1 MTDMLEIDR
10 ELADLFDSVFG
21 EYAESGERAPGE
33 LDRELWDR
41 LDGLG
46 LVYLTGD
53 VARGG
58 SGAGWAEAA
67 ASIGA
72 AVRHGVRLPLAEHD
86 LLAEWLRQTTEL
98 SGPTATRTACL
109 LDRAGRA
116 HAVPWLSVV
125 DRLVVIRP
133 VGDGYR
139 AADIAVSELTVTRG
153 ANALGEPRDSVV
165 VDLAALDGVEVSAE
179 TVRQFEHK
187 AAMIRGVQVCAALDR
202 TLAFAV
208 EHVRSREQFGR
219 PIAAFQAVQSQL
231 ADIAGEAALAR
242 AATETALLRAIS
254 SDWSAPDLDFL
265 VAVARSCA
273 GHAASVVVRGAHQ
286 VHGAIGTTLEHRL
299 HTSTRAAMAWRSEYG
314 SVRFWDERVTEAAVG
329 AGATGLW
336 KLIAG

>member
-1 MTDMLEIDR
+1 MTDMLEIDPD
-10 ELADLFDSVFG
+10 LADMLDSVFG
-21 EYAESGERAPGE
+21 EYAESGKPTPGE

-41 LDGLG
+41 LDALG
-46 LVYLTGD
+46 LVRLTGD
-53 VARGG
+53 EARGG

-67 ASIGA
+67 ALISA
-72 AVRHGVRLPLAEHD
+72 AARRGVRIPLAEHD

-98 SGPTATRTACL
+98 GGPTAARTACV
-109 LDRAGRA
+109 LDATGRA
-116 HAVPWLSVV
+116 DAVPWLSAV
-125 DRLVVIRP
+125 DRAVVVWP
-133 VGDGYR
+133 VEGDYR
-139 AADIAVSELTVTRG
+139 AADIAVCESAVTRG
-153 ANALGEPRDSVV
+153 VNAIGEPRDSVV
-165 VDLAALDGVEVSAE
+165 VDLATLDGVEVAPA
-179 TVRQFEHK
+179 TVRQFELK

-202 TLAFAV
+202 TLALAAG
-208 EHVRSREQFGR
+208 HVRSREQFGR
-219 PIAAFQAVQSQL
+219 PIAKFQAVQSQL

-254 SDWSAPDLDFL
+254 SNWSAPDLDFL

-314 SVRFWDERVTEAAVG
+314 SVRFWDERVTEAAVH
-329 AGATGLW
+329 AGAAGLW